1 MRQPAWPAAFCRT
14 RCGADTVDPVGCRSH
29 KLTARSPDRGARMGT
44 ELGTGRAGGE
54 ATLADSCGRIVKS
67 LRISVTDRCNLRCEY
82 CLPRG
87 LHAFERPDELL
98 SFDDITCVVR
108 VASRLG
114 VNRVRI
120 TGGEPLVR
128 AGVPD

>member
-1 MRQPAWPAAFCRT
+1 
-14 RCGADTVDPVGCRSH
+14 
-29 KLTARSPDRGARMGT
+29 MGT

-87 LHAFERPDELL
+87 LHAFEQVVNGRCGSGFNERGLLTIVEKVRGNNFGATLEL
-98 SFDDITCVVR
+98 R
-108 VASRLG
+108 VNASDLFSESMQYWSHAFLR
-114 VNRVRI
+114 
-120 TGGEPLVR
+120 
-128 AGVPD
+128 